1 MRKHTKKIAL
11 LITGWFFVLL
21 GAIGV
26 VLPVLPTTPFL
37 LIALWA
43 FSQSSERFHN
53 WLYHHKYFGPP
64 LQEWEKY
71 GVIPMRAKIVA
82 LTTMAISA
90 TLVIILTDT
99 PWYGLAGMLSL
110 MMIGAIF
117 ILTRPSKRPKLQPEA
132 EV

>member
-71 GVIPMRAKIVA
+71 GVIPKRAKIVA

-132 EV
+132 EA